1 MIHREYL
8 NPRFDSEG
16 GRLSVQRRTQP
27 HLMPS
32 GEVSSMATHC
42 PLSQHCGNVA
52 SVKYRRLLAR
62 RGATT
67 KAAHRIAPYEEGQVA
82 LRLLVRGFQGCERT
96 SINQRASANLATR
109 RFARVSAPIARS
121 RKAFCRITLCQ
132 RVVVVC

>member
-1 MIHREYL
+1 MIHRRYL
-8 NPRFDSEG
+8 NPRFDGEG
-16 GRLSVQRRTQP
+16 GRLSVQRRMQP

-42 PLSQHCGNVA
+42 PLYQHCGNVA

-62 RGATT
+62 RGAPP
-67 KAAHRIAPYEEGQVA
+67 KAAHRIAPYEEGKVA
-82 LRLLVRGFQGCERT
+82 FGLLVRGFQGCERT
-96 SINQRASANLATR
+96 SVNQRASADLATR

-132 RVVVVC
+132 RVDLVW